1 MPLFLVTAVSGHGSV
16 FLVTAQCFWSRLS
29 VSGHGSSGHGS
40 AFLVTAGHGSV
51 FSVWAM
57 LLFLVTDVS
66 GQSHAAVFCHDC
78 FCSGQ
83 YGCFCSGSMAV
94 SVQGSMAV
102 SSQGSMA
109 VSGQGDTAVSGRP
122 VKTHEPLSRW
132 HLTQPLG
139 FSKGK

>member
-1 MPLFLVTAVSGHGSV
+1 M
-16 FLVTAQCFWSRLS
+16 RLS
-29 VSGHGSSGHGS
+29 
-40 AFLVTAGHGSV
+40 FVT
-51 FSVWAM
+51 
-57 LLFLVTDVS
+57 T
-66 GQSHAAVFCHDC
+66 
-78 FCSGQ
+78 
-83 YGCFCSGSMAV
+83 V